1 MKYFSHSVVVILVI
15 TLLSCVK
22 GATYEKN
29 YAFPNH
35 TWKSSEEVTF
45 EFNVQDT
52 STNYQLFLMLRHTEA
67 YPFSNIWLQVRTT
80 LPNGQELPVSHT
92 EIPLAETSGKWLGRG
107 MNEIWEHK
115 MPLTRNGA
123 PMHFNQTGRYKMAF
137 RQIMRQNP
145 LPEVMSIGLHV
156 EREAGNLN

>member
-1 MKYFSHSVVVILVI
+1 MKILNRSI
-15 TLLSCVK
+15 LAILILTLIACVK

-29 YAFPNH
+29 HAFPNH
-35 TWKSSEEVTF
+35 SWKTNEEVTF
-45 EFNVQDT
+45 EFDILDT
-52 STNYQLFLMLRHTEA
+52 TKNYQLFLMMRHTEA
-67 YPFSNIWLQVRTT
+67 YPFSNIWLRVRTT
-80 LPNGQELPVSHT
+80 LPNGQELPVRNT

-123 PMHFNQTGRYKMAF
+123 PMHFNQIGRYKMSF
-137 RQIMRQNP
+137 RQIMRRNP

-156 EREAGNLN
+156 ERQPADLN